1 MRKYGSSKRNPNPPW
16 PGEQSVVV
24 VPPGSNAAAI
34 GQVNEQVRSA
44 GSQTMQNDD
53 SNVMHSRDNQ
63 MPLMGYAQEDNRT
76 SQMPYMQENN
86 QAPQRPYTQ
95 ENQASQMPYT
105 QRNNRTSQMQYMQG
119 NTAASQMGSMSMMN
133 NGCGAVGISTYL
145 CQRVGNYARVEFLF
159 GENMHIEKTG
169 ILENVGKDFIVLTE
183 AGTGSHIVC
192 SVNNIK
198 FINIYNLN
206 NN

>member
-24 VPPGSNAAAI
+24 VPPGSNAAAV

-63 MPLMGYAQEDNRT
+63 MPLMGYGQED
-76 SQMPYMQENN
+76 
-86 QAPQRPYTQ
+86 
-95 ENQASQMPYT
+95 
-105 QRNNRTSQMQYMQG
+105 NRTSQMQYMQG
-119 NTAASQMGSMSMMN
+119 NTAASQMGSVPMMN
-133 NGCGAVGISTYL
+133 SGCGAVGISTYL